1 MEREAVK
8 DVVDKLKES
17 ERYRQEW
24 SLKSMLDFGQK
35 TEVTG
40 YGINITIAETETTEN
55 IARYGRLHSD
65 QFLLNC
71 SDDLRMNPTIFEEEG
86 GEQTYSSGE
95 YLTTDSGGEG
105 LSVTNN
111 MMTYEQSQASDFT
124 KMILGQPLG
133 HYYYYETTN
142 MEPLTSVGRYGV
154 IGGEQKVT
162 VEETA
167 DPSSDSN
174 DVL

>member
-24 SLKSMLDFGQK
+24 RLKAMLEFGQK

-40 YGINITIAETETTEN
+40 YGIDITIAETETTEN
-55 IARYGRLHSD
+55 IARYGWLHSD

-71 SDDLRMNPTIFEEEG
+71 SDDLRTHSTTFKTEG
-86 GEQTYSSGE
+86 GELTYSRGE
-95 YLTTDSGGEG
+95 HLTTGSGGEG
-105 LSVTNN
+105 LSVKNN

-133 HYYYYETTN
+133 HYYEITN
-142 MEPLTSVGRYGV
+142 MKPLTSVGGYGF
-154 IGGEQKVT
+154 IGGEKKVT

-167 DPSSDSN
+167 DPSLDSN
-174 DVL
+174 EVL